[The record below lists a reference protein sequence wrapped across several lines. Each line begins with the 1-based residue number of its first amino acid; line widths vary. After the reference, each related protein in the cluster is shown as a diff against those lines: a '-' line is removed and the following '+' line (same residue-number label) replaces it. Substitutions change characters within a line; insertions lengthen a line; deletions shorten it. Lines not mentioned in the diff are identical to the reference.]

1 MGKMKE
7 HFQQVE
13 EHLQRGEFSQVIDKL
28 KPWGDDAPQQLW
40 AVLEAVSGD
49 TERLA
54 SSYLPAE
61 ISKATVAVTAFYE
74 ISKRL
79 ERDGITAVNLALA
92 LDILT
97 QYSNND

>member
-13 EHLQRGEFSQVIDKL
+13 EHLQRGEFSQVLDKL

-40 AVLEAVSGD
+40 AVLEAVSGSS
-49 TERLA
+49 ERLV
-54 SSYLPAE
+54 SSYLPTE
-61 ISKATVAVTAFYE
+61 ISKATLAATAFSE

-79 ERDGITAVNLALA
+79 ERDGITALNLALA
-92 LDILT
+92 LDLLT